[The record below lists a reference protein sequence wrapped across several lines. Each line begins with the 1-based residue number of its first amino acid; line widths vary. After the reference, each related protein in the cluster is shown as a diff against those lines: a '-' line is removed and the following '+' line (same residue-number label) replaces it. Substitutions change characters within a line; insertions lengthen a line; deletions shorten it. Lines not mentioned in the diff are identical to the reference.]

1 MLSVTAFC
9 RLKSPLDACDKLVPG
24 GALAAESAGE
34 EGQAEAPGEQ
44 QCHGPGCC
52 VAGVAGTLASA
63 VITQG
68 LAMRSRSRELNAQDD
83 QRREDREQAL
93 QNAERADVKTAIAS
107 YLEAAQHLQTHLY
120 AREHGREFEDVAL
133 MVEQIWLAHAQVD
146 ILCSERLRL
155 PLVRHA
161 QALNEVARH
170 EERHEDW
177 WDYVLPYKAALM
189 DAIREELRRPASA
202 PPAGSWE
209 TVVEARAQELAA
221 TGVPLEQIAEP
232 ILRMQVKVIRSL
244 KAASQG
250 RPDD

>member
-1 MLSVTAFC
+1 MSSNVTA
-9 RLKSPLDACDKLVPG
+9 LVV
-24 GALAAESAGE
+24 A
-34 EGQAEAPGEQ
+34 
-44 QCHGPGCC
+44 

-63 VITQG
+63 VIAQV
-68 LAMRSRSRELNAQDD
+68 LAMRSRSREIEAQDN

-93 QNAERADVKTAIAS
+93 QNTQRADVKTAIAA
-107 YLEAAQHLQTHLY
+107 YLEAAQHLQTQLY
-120 AREHGREFEDVAL
+120 AREHGRDFEDVAL

-189 DAIREELRRPASA
+189 DAIRDELTVDGPTAPHPADL
-202 PPAGSWE
+202 G
-209 TVVEARAQELAA
+209 
-221 TGVPLEQIAEP
+221 
-232 ILRMQVKVIRSL
+232 KRSL
-244 KAASQG
+244 RPERRNSRRQAS
-250 RPDD
+250 RWRRSPTRFSVCRSS

>member
-1 MLSVTAFC
+1 MSSNVTA
-9 RLKSPLDACDKLVPG
+9 LVV
-24 GALAAESAGE
+24 A
-34 EGQAEAPGEQ
+34 
-44 QCHGPGCC
+44 

-63 VITQG
+63 VITQV
-68 LAMRSRSRELNAQDD
+68 LAMRSRSREIEAQDN

-93 QNAERADVKTAIAS
+93 QNAQRADVKTAIAA
-107 YLEAAQHLQTHLY
+107 YLEAAQHLQTQLY
-120 AREHGREFEDVAL
+120 AREHGRDFEDVAL

-177 WDYVLPYKAALM
+177 WDFVLPYKAALM
-189 DAIREELRRPASA
+189 DAIRDELRWPDSA
-202 PPAGSWE
+202 TPIGSWE
-209 TVVEARAQELAA
+209 TVLEARAQELAA
-221 TGVPLEQIAEP
+221 TGVPLEEITDP
-232 ILRMQVKVIRSL
+232 ILRMQVKLIRSL
-244 KAASQG
+244 KAVSQG

>member
-1 MLSVTAFC
+1 MSSNVTA
-9 RLKSPLDACDKLVPG
+9 LVV
-24 GALAAESAGE
+24 A
-34 EGQAEAPGEQ
+34 
-44 QCHGPGCC
+44 

-63 VITQG
+63 VITQV
-68 LAMRSRSRELNAQDD
+68 LAMRSRSREVEVQDN

-93 QNAERADVKTAIAS
+93 QNAQRADVKTAIIG
-107 YLEAAQHLQTHLY
+107 YLGAAQHLQTELY
-120 AREHGREFEDVAL
+120 AREHGRDFEDVAL

-189 DAIREELRRPASA
+189 DAIRDELRWSDSA
-202 PPAGSWE
+202 TPTGSWE
-209 TVVEARAQELAA
+209 TALDARAQELAV
-221 TGVPLEQIAEP
+221 TGVPLEEISDP
-232 ILRMQVKVIRSL
+232 ILRMQVKLIRSL
-244 KAASQG
+244 KLVAQV

>member
-1 MLSVTAFC
+1 MSSNVTA
-9 RLKSPLDACDKLVPG
+9 LVV
-24 GALAAESAGE
+24 A
-34 EGQAEAPGEQ
+34 
-44 QCHGPGCC
+44 

-63 VITQG
+63 VITQV
-68 LAMRSRSRELNAQDD
+68 LAMRSRSREIAAQDN

-93 QNAERADVKTAIAS
+93 QNAQRADVKTAIAA
-107 YLEAAQHLQTHLY
+107 YLEVAQHLQTQLY
-120 AREHGREFEDVAL
+120 AREHSRDFEDVAL

-189 DAIREELRRPASA
+189 DAIRGELRWPDSA
-202 PPAGSWE
+202 TAIGSWE
-209 TVVEARAQELAA
+209 TVLEARAHELAA
-221 TGVPLEQIAEP
+221 TDVLLEEVTDP
-232 ILRMQVKVIRSL
+232 ILHVQVRLIRSL
-244 KAASQG
+244 KAVSQD